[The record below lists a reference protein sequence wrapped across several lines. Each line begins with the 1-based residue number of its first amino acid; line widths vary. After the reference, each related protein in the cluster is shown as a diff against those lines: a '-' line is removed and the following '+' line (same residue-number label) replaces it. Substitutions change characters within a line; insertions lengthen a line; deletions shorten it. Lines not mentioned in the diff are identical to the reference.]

1 MNKDVLTYITALVI
15 SICAASF
22 VIWFIWFSIVRL
34 TTTKEQYGIKQQ
46 KKKSKHLNVA
56 STVIPENDRVVG
68 KSKTDKTALIRVS
81 IVTDEEEFIVK
92 ESAMEL
98 PIEVNPD
105 TEGIPA
111 SALVTLSALE
121 EAKEGDIEE
130 LKKLRGTELL
140 EQLKITADVFENEFT
155 KFASSLFEEDGKIT
169 NDEADDDIIEL
180 EEDL

>member
-56 STVIPENDRVVG
+56 STVIPDEVVG
-68 KSKTDKTALIRVS
+68 KSKTDKAALIRVS

-169 NDEADDDIIEL
+169 NDEADDDIREL

>member
-34 TTTKEQYGIKQQ
+34 TTTKEQYGIKQH

-56 STVIPENDRVVG
+56 STVIPDEVVG

-169 NDEADDDIIEL
+169 NDEADDDIREL

>member
-1 MNKDVLTYITALVI
+1 MNKDVLTYLTALVI

-34 TTTKEQYGIKQQ
+34 TTTNGIKQQ

-56 STVIPENDRVVG
+56 STVIPDEVVG

-92 ESAMEL
+92 ESALEL

-169 NDEADDDIIEL
+169 NDETDDDIREL

>member
-56 STVIPENDRVVG
+56 STVIPHEVVG

-121 EAKEGDIEE
+121 EAKEEDIEE

-169 NDEADDDIIEL
+169 NDEADDDIREL